1 MNNRPPVTAGGQ
13 FQTCKKTTMNK
24 TTKYQLVE
32 LQIPAAGAAG
42 QRFYFQDQ
50 PQLRSQSGRMI
61 IIESIETFSD
71 QAVPQSPLSNNP
83 GPTVAQLTSAFLV
96 LNIAGYEDLQLIP
109 MAALN
114 RVYADTG
121 AGFVPFVHD
130 LFTLADLYR
139 VDWTKSYVQ
148 LAAAAGTAF
157 AFLFGVRYRD
167 NITTAAGNRL

>member
-1 MNNRPPVTAGGQ
+1 
-13 FQTCKKTTMNK
+13 MNK

-32 LQIPAAGAAG
+32 LQVPATGAAG

-50 PQLRSQSGRMI
+50 PQLRSQQGQMV

-71 QAVPQSPLSNNP
+71 QAVPNSPLSNNP

-96 LNIAGYEDLQLIP
+96 LNVRGYEDVQLVP
-109 MAALN
+109 LAAIN

-121 AGFVPFVHD
+121 AGFVPYVND
-130 LFTLADLYR
+130 LFLLQDLYA

-148 LAAAAGTAF
+148 IAAAAGTAF
-157 AFLFGVRYRD
+157 AFLFGVRYRT
-167 NITTAAGNRL
+167 NLATAAGNRL